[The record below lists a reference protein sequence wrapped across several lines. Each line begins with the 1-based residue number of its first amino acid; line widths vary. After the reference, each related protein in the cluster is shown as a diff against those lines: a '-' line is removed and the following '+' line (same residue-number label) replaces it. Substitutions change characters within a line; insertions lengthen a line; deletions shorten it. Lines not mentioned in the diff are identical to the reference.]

1 MKLSLFSVKFDEF
14 LLADPIIILS
24 CYFEEEI
31 WYVLWLAHCNIPI
44 TLLISINLLSV
55 YLDEILSV
63 KVAIMIGIVLVEN
76 AT

>member
-1 MKLSLFSVKFDEF
+1 MKLSLFSVKLDEF
-14 LLADPIIILS
+14 LLTDPVIILS

-31 WYVLWLAHCNIPI
+31 WYVLWLAHCSVPI
-44 TLLISINLLSV
+44 ALLISINLLSV

-63 KVAIMIGIVLVEN
+63 KVAIMIGIVLMEN